1 MTILDKIVEHKR
13 LIVTSRKKEMPL
25 EKLKGLEHYNRKPWS
40 LREFL
45 TNKNKTGIIAEF
57 KRKSPSKGI
66 INNAATVGHVVTEY
80 ENAGA
85 SAVSVLTDEAF
96 FGGTLND
103 LLEARKVLNI
113 PLLRKDFIID
123 EYQIHEAKAYGA
135 DVILLIAAILTKE
148 EVEQFASL
156 AKKLGL
162 SMLFEIHHQE
172 ELEKLSDDIEI
183 VGVNNRNLKTFEV
196 DIRNSIS
203 LSQTIPGRCVK
214 VSESGISEISKI
226 KELKKHGFQGFLI
239 GENFMKTDDPG
250 KAAKEFMKDL
260 R

>member
-13 LIVTSRKKEMPL
+13 LIVANRKKEIPL
-25 EKLKGLEHYNRKPWS
+25 EKLKGLEHYSREPWS

-66 INNAATVGHVVTEY
+66 INNAAAVGHVVAGY
-80 ENAGA
+80 ENAVA
-85 SAVSVLTDEAF
+85 SAVSVLTDETF

-113 PLLRKDFIID
+113 PLLRKDFIIE
-123 EYQIHEAKAYGA
+123 EYQVHEAKAYGA

-156 AKKLGL
+156 AKEL
-162 SMLFEIHHQE
+162 SLSILFEIHHQE

-203 LSQTIPGRCVK
+203 LSQAIPGRCVK

-250 KAAKEFMKDL
+250 KAAKEFMKEL